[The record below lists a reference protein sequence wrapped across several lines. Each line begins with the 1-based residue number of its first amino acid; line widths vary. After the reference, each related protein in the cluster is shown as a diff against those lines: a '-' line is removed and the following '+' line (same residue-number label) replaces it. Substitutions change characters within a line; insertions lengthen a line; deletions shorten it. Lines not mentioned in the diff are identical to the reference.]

1 MIFYK
6 IHQPQIQNMKLRN
19 FLLLIGVVISSSVF
33 AIEPIDSY
41 PSRPIKIV
49 VPYGPGGAA
58 DQLTR
63 IISEKLSN
71 ELRQAIV
78 IENIAGGGTII
89 GTDKVAKALPDG
101 YTLVLCSS
109 TSFVNNPIFK
119 TNLPYKVDSDFVGV
133 GLVSASP
140 MVLVSAPQA
149 KFNSVIDFV
158 RYAKENPGKV
168 SYASAGNGSSLQ
180 LAAELFQAQTGIKM
194 LHIPYKSNIE
204 ATQAVLSNQVDITFD
219 IALSSVSLIN
229 ASKLKALGITNLK
242 RLAILDNIPT
252 VAESGVPGFEINAWY
267 GLAAP
272 SGTAPEIIKKLNLV
286 LQKVTKDKDLKTKFD
301 QLGMELLSG
310 SSDTV
315 MALTTKERLSLM
327 NLIKTRNIQID
338 Q

>member
-1 MIFYK
+1 MRIKYFLVA
-6 IHQPQIQNMKLRN
+6 IALQIN
-19 FLLLIGVVISSSVF
+19 SSVF
-33 AIEPIDSY
+33 AIEPVDSY
-41 PSRPIKIV
+41 PIRPIKIV
-49 VPYGPGGAA
+49 VPYGAGGAA

-63 IISEKLSN
+63 VISEKLSN
-71 ELRQAIV
+71 ELRQSIV

-109 TSFVNNPIFK
+109 TNFVNNPLFK
-119 TNLPYKVDSDFVGV
+119 TSLPYKVESDFIGI
-133 GLVSASP
+133 GLISASP
-140 MVLVSAPQA
+140 MVLVAAPQA
-149 KFNSVIDFV
+149 NFNSVLDFV
-158 RYAKENPGKV
+158 RFAKENPGKI

-194 LHIPYKSNIE
+194 LHVPYKSNIE
-204 ATQAVLSNQVDITFD
+204 ATQAVLSQQVDVTFD

-242 RLAILDNIPT
+242 RLAILENVPT
-252 VAESGVPGFEINAWY
+252 IGESGVPGFEINAWY

-272 SGTAPEIIKKLNLV
+272 SGTAPEIIKKLNTS
-286 LQKVTKDKDLKTKFD
+286 LQKVIKDPDLKTKFD
-301 QLGMELLSG
+301 QLGMELQGGNSEA
-310 SSDTV
+310 V
-315 MALTTKERLSLM
+315 LTLARKERLHLM